1 MIKAVSPSPASASLS
16 DWDTYGFGIS
26 VPNSTSEL
34 AVVTALADMMS
45 VANHTATID
54 ERTGYITNID
64 SIRDL
69 EYPGLRDT
77 SYLDHA
83 GTTLYA
89 RSLIEAYSQD
99 LTSNIFGNPHSAS
112 AASQLSSRRI
122 EDIRVQVLRFFN
134 ADPDDF
140 DVVFVS
146 NATAAMKLVG
156 EALQD
161 GDGGFTYCYHAE
173 AHTSMVGLRELAT
186 QGSSCF
192 SNDSQVQQWFEQRK
206 TESSATSGPI
216 LFAYP
221 GQSNM
226 TGRRFPLE
234 WCERARTLNQRCNVP
249 VFTLLDAAA
258 LASTSPLD
266 FSDANA
272 APDFTALSFYK
283 IFGFPDLGALIVR
296 KASASILRH
305 RKYFG
310 GGTVDSVTV
319 GDDHWHAIKES
330 SIHSRLEDGTVAFHN
345 IVALESA
352 LRIHS
357 SLFGSMS
364 VISKHAKYLASTLR
378 NTLRNLRHANGT
390 PVCQIYAHENFEAC
404 SQGPIIAFNLL
415 DDVGQFVSN
424 TEIEKLA
431 IVKNIQF
438 RTGGLCNPGGV
449 ASHLGLST
457 DEMRQNYAA
466 GHRCGS
472 LNDILNGKPTGAL
485 RVSFGAMSS
494 LQDVTAF
501 IDFIQEFYVS
511 AKQPDIIPSSV
522 PVIDPLQ
529 TGAPFVVESLSVY
542 PIKSCAAYRVPPET
556 TWEVGPKGLAWD
568 REWCLVHAGSHV
580 ALSQKKYPRMALIQP
595 EIDLPQRILRVS
607 ARLENGV
614 TRTLEIG
621 LDSMKSSSWSSF
633 RRQRPI
639 VNKTSIVCGE
649 DVDVDVY
656 TSHQVTSFFTELL
669 EVPCTLAR
677 FPQSGTVRHAQVRR
691 PGDVTGHNDMQIG
704 RSITLS
710 NESPILLVSRS
721 SVNRL
726 NEDIKQNG
734 GAGKAVAAA
743 SFRGNIVIAQE
754 LDGAQQEDPYAED
767 EWCSVQIGDDP
778 ACRFE
783 VLGPCQRCQM
793 VCVDQKNAQRRQE
806 PFSTLAKTRKRGGR
820 VWEMQFTY
828 GLVIVSHLAE
838 DLYPVYEDT

>member
-1 MIKAVSPSPASASLS
+1 
-16 DWDTYGFGIS
+16 
-26 VPNSTSEL
+26 
-34 AVVTALADMMS
+34 MS
-45 VANHTATID
+45 VANHSATVD
-54 ERTGYITNID
+54 EKTGYITNID
-64 SIRDL
+64 IIRDL

-77 SYLDHA
+77 TYLDHA

-140 DVVFVS
+140 DVVFVA

-156 EALQD
+156 EALRD
-161 GDGGFTYCYHAE
+161 RAPGFTYCYHAE
-173 AHTSMVGLRELAT
+173 AHTSMVGLRELALPGT
-186 QGSSCF
+186 TCF
-192 SNDSQVQQWFEQRK
+192 SNDSQAEQWFKKRE
-206 TESSATSGPI
+206 TDPSTIHAPI

-226 TGRRFPLE
+226 TGRRLPLQ
-234 WCERARTLNQRCNVP
+234 WCEKAHTLRQKNNIP
-249 VFTLLDAAA
+249 LFTLLDAAA
-258 LASTSPLD
+258 LVSTSHLD
-266 FSDANA
+266 FSNPHA

-296 KASASILRH
+296 KSSAPILRH
-305 RKYFG
+305 RRYFG

-319 GDDHWHAIKES
+319 GDDHWHAIKET
-330 SIHSRLEDGTVAFHN
+330 SIHSRLEDGTIPFHN
-345 IVALESA
+345 IIALQSA
-352 LRIHS
+352 LKIHS
-357 SLFGSMS
+357 RLYGSMS
-364 VISKHAKYLASTLR
+364 VISKHANYLASTLR
-378 NTLRNLRHANGT
+378 DVLGNLRHANAS
-390 PVCQIYAHENFEAC
+390 PVCQIYSHDVSTSC
-404 SQGPIIAFNLL
+404 SQGPIIAFNLV
-415 DDVGQFVSN
+415 DDEGQFISN
-424 TEIEKLA
+424 TEIEKLG
-431 IVKNIQF
+431 IVNNIQF

-457 DEMRQNYAA
+457 DDMRQNYAA

-501 IDFIQEFYVS
+501 VDFIQEFFVS
-511 AKQPDIIPSSV
+511 ANQPDTTHSPV
-522 PVIDPLQ
+522 PTIQLSE
-529 TGAPFVVESLSVY
+529 TGAPFVVESLSVF
-542 PIKSCAAYRVPPET
+542 PIKSCAAYRVPPDI
-556 TWEVGPKGLAWD
+556 TWEVGPRGLAWD

-595 EIDLPQRILRVS
+595 EIDLRQRILRIS
-607 ARLENGV
+607 AQPERGSV
-614 TRTLEIG
+614 RKLEIA
-621 LDSMKSSSWSSF
+621 LDSMNDSSWGSF
-633 RRQRPI
+633 GRGGPI

-656 TSHQVTSFFTELL
+656 TSPQVTSFFTDLL

-677 FPQSGTVRHAQVRR
+677 FPQHGTVRQAQVRR
-691 PGDVTGHNDMQIG
+691 PGHVTGQSDMQSG
-704 RSITLS
+704 RSISLS

-726 NEDIKQNG
+726 NEHIKENG

-743 SFRGNIVIAQE
+743 AFRGNIVIAQE
-754 LDGAQQEDPYAED
+754 LNGAQQEDPYAED
-767 EWCSVQIGDDP
+767 EWCGVQIGDGP
-778 ACRFE
+778 ASQFE
-783 VLGPCQRCQM
+783 MLGPCQRCQM
-793 VCVDQKNAQRRQE
+793 VCVDQKSAQRRQE
-806 PFSTLAKTRKRGGR
+806 PFSTLAKTRKRSGR
-820 VWEMQFTY
+820 VWFGMHMCLTSKSLGCDQPGTRVHIRVGDRVSPY
-828 GLVIVSHLAE
+828 RGLMPSV
-838 DLYPVYEDT
+838 